1 VSRYELSVLQLQVNM
16 WKIET
21 WMQERISH
29 CQMSFFII
37 GCVLSFTCLF
47 ILKMIGLGTV
57 ECALATLAVVV
68 VMTILAGVMRQKKSV
83 IIYIHGESIVS
94 FIGAILCVLAFLMG
108 AIK

>member
-1 VSRYELSVLQLQVNM
+1 MSKYELSVLRLQVNM

-21 WMQERISH
+21 WLQERISH

-37 GCVLSFTCLF
+37 GCILAFTCLF
-47 ILKMIGLGTV
+47 VLKMAGLGTV
-57 ECALATLAVVV
+57 ECALATIAAVV
-68 VMTILAGVMRQKKSV
+68 VMTILAGVMRQKQSV
-83 IIYIHGESIVS
+83 VIYIQGESIVS